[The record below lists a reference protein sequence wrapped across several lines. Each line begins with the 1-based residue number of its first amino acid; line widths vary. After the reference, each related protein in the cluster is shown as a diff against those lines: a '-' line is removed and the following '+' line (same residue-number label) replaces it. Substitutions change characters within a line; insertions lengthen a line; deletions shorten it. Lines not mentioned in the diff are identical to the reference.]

1 MVVVSF
7 LLLTRPRPFQYVNYL
22 KTLCEEGKVM
32 PMSNYFFW
40 CLVCL
45 ENIDPKCFGGRNNL
59 VSAVQP
65 RGINKCGSI
74 ATNTVSEQ
82 LGK

>member
-7 LLLTRPRPFQYVNYL
+7 LLLTQPRPFHCVNYL
-22 KTLCEEGKVM
+22 KTLCEEGKVK
-32 PMSNYFFW
+32 PMSNYVFW

-45 ENIDPKCFGGRNNL
+45 KNIDPKYFGGRNNL

-65 RGINKCGSI
+65 RGIKKCGSI
-74 ATNTVSEQ
+74 ATNTVLER
-82 LGK
+82 LEK